1 MSKSSDKIHQPLIDP
16 LLPMEDGLTDPLL
29 PPDEPDK
36 GFEEKKY
43 LVLWVNNDDSSE
55 FGNHFFIGTGRS
67 ETYYFL
73 RDNITEIDIHNS
85 YILVETKQT
94 ETKTKVK
101 RWYMTGIDKAIT
113 VYAFLRKVQDN
124 YNDKFDVEDYN
135 YAYED
140 DDNETNTK
148 DYISNIEF
156 SMWKQSSTLE
166 IDTSS
171 YHKKTSNS
179 NDSEDYDE
187 NDI

>member
-43 LVLWVNNDDSSE
+43 LVLWVMNDDSSE
-55 FGNHFFIGTGRS
+55 YGNHFFIGTGRT

-73 RDNITEIDIHNS
+73 RDNISDIDVHNS
-85 YILVETKQT
+85 YVLVETKQT
-94 ETKTKVK
+94 ETKSQVR
-101 RWYMTGIDKAIT
+101 RWYMTSIDKAIT
-113 VYAFLRKVQDN
+113 VYQFLKKVQEN
-124 YNDKFDVEDYN
+124 YHDGFDVEDYD
-135 YAYED
+135 YAFED
-140 DDNETNTK
+140 DEQESTK
-148 DYISNIEF
+148 DYRGNMDLR
-156 SMWKQSSTLE
+156 MWRQSESID

-171 YHKKTSNS
+171 YQKPTSS
-179 NDSEDYDE
+179 FDDEDSDE

>member
-16 LLPMEDGLTDPLL
+16 LVTVDNGLTDPLL

-43 LVLWVNNDDSSE
+43 LVLWVMNDDSSE
-55 FGNHFFIGTGRS
+55 FGNHFFVGTGRT

-73 RDNITEIDIHNS
+73 RDNISEIDIHNS

-94 ETKTKVK
+94 ETKTQVR
-101 RWYMTGIDKAIT
+101 RWYMTSIDKAIT
-113 VYAFLRKVQDN
+113 VYQFLKKVQDN
-124 YNDKFDVEDYN
+124 YHDGFDVEDYD
-135 YAYED
+135 YAFED
-140 DDNETNTK
+140 DEEAVKNYNGNIDIMMWNQATN
-148 DYISNIEF
+148 
-156 SMWKQSSTLE
+156 LE

-171 YHKKTSNS
+171 YQKPTSS
-179 NDSEDYDE
+179 SDDEDDDE